1 VEVVGLARGSRPLG
15 LAVARLIR
23 ADLRDLTRPEDWRPH
38 LAGID
43 AVVNCAGV
51 LQDGPREAT
60 GPVHLDAPLAL
71 YRACEQAGVRRV
83 VHLSAMNADKG
94 GVSDFSRTKQA
105 IEQRLAETSLDWVVL
120 RPSVVVGRAAFG
132 GSALL
137 RGLAALPLL
146 PRIPGA
152 APIAPVQLDDVV
164 ESVVRL
170 LSPDAPA
177 RIALDLAGPQALAF
191 EEVVARYRGWL
202 GWRPARVVPALGAL
216 MPIGYALGDL
226 AGRLGW
232 RPPVRS
238 TARVE
243 LERGAVADP
252 APWTAATGIEPQSLD
267 ASLAATPPS
276 VQERWFAALYW
287 LKPLGIVVF
296 ALFWLM
302 TGYVSLGPGFGVGMD
317 YMRAADAG
325 WLSAP
330 SVIAGGLADLAIG
343 AAILWRRTTR
353 LGLIAALLLTLGY
366 IVIGTA
372 ILPELWRDPLG
383 PMMKVWPILVL
394 NLILLAILDER

>member
-1 VEVVGLARGSRPLG
+1 
-15 LAVARLIR
+15 
-23 ADLRDLTRPEDWRPH
+23 
-38 LAGID
+38 
-43 AVVNCAGV
+43 
-51 LQDGPREAT
+51 
-60 GPVHLDAPLAL
+60 
-71 YRACEQAGVRRV
+71 
-83 VHLSAMNADKG
+83 MNADREG
-94 GVSDFSRTKQA
+94 LTAFSRTKHEV
-105 IEQRLAETSLDWVVL
+105 EQRLAETSLDWVVL

-152 APIAPVQLDDVV
+152 KPIAPVQLDDVV
-164 ESVVRL
+164 ETIVRL
-170 LSPDAPA
+170 LAPSAPA
-177 RIALDLAGPQALAF
+177 RLALNLAGPQALPF
-191 EEVVARYRGWL
+191 EDVVARYRRWL
-202 GWRPARVVPALGAL
+202 GWKPARSAGWLAPL

-243 LERGAVADP
+243 LQRGAVADP

-267 ASLAATPPS
+267 AALAATPPS
-276 VQERWFAALYW
+276 VQERWFAGLYW

-302 TGYVSLGPGFGVGMD
+302 TGYVSLGPGFGVGMA
-317 YMRAADAG
+317 YMLAANAG

-330 SVIAGGLADLAIG
+330 SVIAGGLADLVIG
-343 AAILWRRTTR
+343 AAVLWRRTTR
-353 LGLIAALLLTLGY
+353 LGLIAALLLTIGY
-366 IVIGTA
+366 VVIGTA

-394 NLILLAILDER
+394 NLFLLAILDER